1 MPSSPMSALS
11 MFLLPRP
18 LMAGWVPCCAAP
30 VLRGEALSRL
40 PFFFGARWYSSA

>member
-1 MPSSPMSALS
+1 MTSSPMSAPS

-30 VLRGEALSRL
+30 VLQGEALSRL